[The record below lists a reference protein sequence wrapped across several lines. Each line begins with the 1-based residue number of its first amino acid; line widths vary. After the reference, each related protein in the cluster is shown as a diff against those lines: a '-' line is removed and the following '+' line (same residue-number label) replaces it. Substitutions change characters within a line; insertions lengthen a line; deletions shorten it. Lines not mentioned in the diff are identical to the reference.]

1 MFPKWYFR
9 PQSHRSASAFCDGLG
24 KVLFCLTLC
33 TGFFESQ
40 AFAKDKMVAP
50 DWVKQASAQPM
61 RAFPPKTD
69 AVVLLHEVNVSV
81 NAQGREVTHEREVIR
96 ILRAQGR
103 RGYGSPAVYYNDT
116 VSKVTSMK
124 VWSIGAD
131 GHEYAV
137 KDNEM
142 IDRSSGEG
150 FEVYTDSRMRYASPP
165 SVDVGSV
172 VAIESEIETR
182 PYVTEIL
189 FPVQREIPV
198 RRERLTIT
206 MPPGFIY
213 KAVWKGPDRT
223 KSVDMEHGTT
233 LWEMEDEPGIDLEDV
248 PLSGSAWALVS
259 RLSVHY
265 TGPGMPTP
273 TLGEWNGIG
282 AWYAEL
288 AAGRNLPNDAI
299 TKQAQS
305 LVQGKTDFA
314 ERAQAIG
321 EYVQQRIRYVAVE
334 IGVGG
339 QQPHAAGD
347 TFSHQYGDCKDKATL
362 VSAMMNAVGMR
373 ATWLMVDSR
382 RGVIAPEAPSIAA
395 NHMIVAIDIPKGYES
410 PLFQSTVTLKNG
422 KRYLIF
428 DPTSEKTPF
437 GQLES
442 GLQGS
447 YGLLM
452 EGKESEA
459 ILLPVLKP
467 GANQVNRKAS
477 FTLSSDGDLKGHVSE
492 ERSGDIAGYRR
503 HIYSEWNSNQ
513 QSQFLHGM
521 LARDFTSFEVAE
533 VKVSNVEDL
542 QKTLSICYGLEATHF
557 ARVTGPLLMVRPR
570 VLFTDG
576 MRVDRKARF
585 SPIDLNETRRVHD
598 EYDIALP
605 SGYAVEE
612 MPEPVKLDLGFAKY
626 ESSSSVKDGKLHYSR
641 TYEVREVTLPAERYD
656 EVRKLAGVIEADEQS
671 NAILKRIP

>member
-1 MFPKWYFR
+1 MWHFR
-9 PQSHRSASAFCDGLG
+9 ARNHRNTRAFCDGLG
-24 KVLFCLTLC
+24 KQLLCLMLCAGVL
-33 TGFFESQ
+33 EIQ
-40 AFAKDKMVAP
+40 ALAKDKDAAP

-61 RAFPPKTD
+61 RAFPPKTN

-81 NAQGREVTHEREVIR
+81 SAQGREVTHEREVIR

-116 VSKVTSMK
+116 VSKITSMK

-131 GHEYAV
+131 GREYAV
-137 KDNEM
+137 RDNEM
-142 IDRSSGEG
+142 TDRSSGEG
-150 FEVYTDSRMRYASPP
+150 YEVYTDSRVRFASPP

-172 VAIESEIETR
+172 VAVESEIETR
-182 PYVTEIL
+182 PYVTEII

-198 RRERLTIT
+198 RRARLTIT
-206 MPPGFIY
+206 MPPGFTY
-213 KAVWKGPDRT
+213 KAVWKGPDRAR
-223 KSVDMEHGTT
+223 SVDLEHGTT
-233 LWEMEDEPGIDLEDV
+233 LWEMEDEPGIDLDDV
-248 PLSGSAWALVS
+248 PLSGSPWALVS

-273 TLGEWNGIG
+273 TLGEWHGIG
-282 AWYAEL
+282 EWYAEL
-288 AAGRNLPNDAI
+288 AAGRNTPNDAI
-299 TKQAQS
+299 TRQAQS

-314 ERAQAIG
+314 ERARVIG
-321 EYVQQRIRYVAVE
+321 EYVQQKVRYVAVE

-347 TFSHQYGDCKDKATL
+347 TFAHQYGDCKDKATL
-362 VSAMMNAVGMR
+362 VSAMMNAAGMR

-395 NHMIVAIDIPKGYES
+395 NHMIVAIDIPKGYQS
-410 PLFQSTVTLKNG
+410 PLFQSTVSLKNG
-422 KRYLIF
+422 KQYLIF

-437 GQLES
+437 GELES

-477 FTLSSDGDLKGHVSE
+477 FTLSAEGDLKGHVSE
-492 ERSGDIAGYRR
+492 ERTGDVASFRR
-503 HIYSEWNSNQ
+503 HVYSEWDSNQ
-513 QSQFLHGM
+513 QSQFLHGV
-521 LARDFTSFEVAE
+521 LARDFTTFEVADFKAE
-533 VKVSNVEDL
+533 NVQDL
-542 QKTLSICYGLEATHF
+542 QKTLTVSYALAASRFGRL
-557 ARVTGPLLMVRPR
+557 TGPLLMVRPR
-570 VLFTDG
+570 VLFSDG
-576 MRVDRKARF
+576 MRVDHKARF
-585 SPIDLNETRRVHD
+585 APIDLDETRSVHD
-598 EYDIALP
+598 EYDITLP
-605 SGYAVEE
+605 VGYTVEE
-612 MPEPVKLDLGFAKY
+612 MPPPVKLDVGFAKY
-626 ESSSSVKDGKLHYSR
+626 ESSYYVKDGKLHYSR
-641 TYEVREVTLPAERYD
+641 TYEVSDITLPADRYD
-656 EVRKLAGVIEADEQS
+656 EVRKLASVIETDEQS